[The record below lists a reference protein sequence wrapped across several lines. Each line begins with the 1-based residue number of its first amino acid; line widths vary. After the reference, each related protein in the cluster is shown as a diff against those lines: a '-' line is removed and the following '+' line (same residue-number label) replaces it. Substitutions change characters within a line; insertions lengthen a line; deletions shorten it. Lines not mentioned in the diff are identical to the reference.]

1 VLAIFRYFPSVKS
14 TPGQVLSTPQR
25 HPLGVKLMNDSG
37 VQSGKAKSEK
47 GVKIITNRV

>member
-1 VLAIFRYFPSVKS
+1 
-14 TPGQVLSTPQR
+14 
-25 HPLGVKLMNDSG
+25 MNDSG